1 MDPEYWTWD
10 SSNVDA
16 AAEAQYVAEAADLLA
31 KVADEMQVKRSLF
44 SNRADRSFSH
54 TYLFDN
60 VILARFFDV
69 AQRTS
74 DENIKQRMRQK
85 LELIRVLDPKVVRRG
100 LNGRQLKDLDYVT
113 AFYKGDPP
121 AKLPSGSRLRERKPK
136 EKPSTQVEKV
146 DPSQGENL
154 PPKVRTQ

>member
-1 MDPEYWTWD
+1 MDPEYWTGD
-10 SSNVDA
+10 HSNVDA
-16 AAEAQYVAEAADLLA
+16 AAEEKYVTEAADLLA

-44 SNRADRSFSH
+44 SIQTDRSHHSQARFVE
-54 TYLFDN
+54 N
-60 VILARFFDV
+60 VIIARFFDV

-85 LELIRVLDPKVVRRG
+85 LELIRELFEVR
-100 LNGRQLKDLDYVT
+100 NGQQLKDLNYVI
-113 AFYKGDPP
+113 AFCKGDPP
-121 AKLPSGSRLRERKPK
+121 SKLPNGSRLKERKPK
-136 EKPSTQVEKV
+136 EKPVTQVEKA